1 MKSPAATLRRLLQ
14 SLEELGV
21 REDGALA
28 ARDGI
33 AFLALERSAEPLV
46 QRVVTLTAEP
56 VDDVLRTRG
65 QSLVASR
72 SERRVRLMHLLETM
86 RDELG
91 GLDAARDRARALRP
105 AYVASRVHTDTR
117 PAFAA
122 CG

>member
-14 SLEELGV
+14 SLQELGL

-28 ARDGI
+28 ARDGL

-46 QRVVTLTAEP
+46 RRAAALAAEP
-56 VDDVLRTRG
+56 VGEDLRALGQALVLARG
-65 QSLVASR
+65 
-72 SERRVRLMHLLETM
+72 ERRQRLMHLIETM
-86 RDELG
+86 RDELN

-105 AYVASRVHTDTR
+105 AYVASRLHTDDR